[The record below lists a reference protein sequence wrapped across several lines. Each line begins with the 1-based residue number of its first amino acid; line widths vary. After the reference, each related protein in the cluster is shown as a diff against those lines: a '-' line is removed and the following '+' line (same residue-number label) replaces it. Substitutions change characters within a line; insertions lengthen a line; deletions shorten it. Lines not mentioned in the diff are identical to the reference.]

1 MINEPQVASFEFMKA
16 LGSFDKFLV
25 IAALKVL
32 AISHRAMLYCPR
44 VNYRPFEKLFKK
56 LGEEWKNI
64 HINRL
69 GRNADIYRTAY
80 STRLIFQYS
89 ELLLAKVALIE
100 KYGYFVDTA
109 YVL

>member
-1 MINEPQVASFEFMKA
+1 
-16 LGSFDKFLV
+16 
-25 IAALKVL
+25 
-32 AISHRAMLYCPR
+32 MLYCPR